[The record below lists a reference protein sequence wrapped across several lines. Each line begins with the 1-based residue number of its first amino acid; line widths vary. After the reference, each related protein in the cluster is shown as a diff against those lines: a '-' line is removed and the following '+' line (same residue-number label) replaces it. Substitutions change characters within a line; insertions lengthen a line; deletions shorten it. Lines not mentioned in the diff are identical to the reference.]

1 MPADPDRK
9 VPPWALAAAAAVAAY
24 LLMFMF
30 ESVIARLDA
39 LEIAHS
45 TDQGHDRGKRSD
57 LRDDNASIHNELE
70 EERVASA
77 QHRGMMEERSRWTM
91 AGHYEGDH

>member
-9 VPPWALAAAAAVAAY
+9 VPPWALAVAAAVAAY

-39 LEIAHS
+39 LEVSHAA
-45 TDQGHDRGKRSD
+45 DQGHDRGKRSD
-57 LRDDNASIHNELE
+57 LRDDSLSIHSELE
-70 EERVASA
+70 EERVAGA
-77 QHRGMMEERSRWTM
+77 YHRGVMEERSCWLQ